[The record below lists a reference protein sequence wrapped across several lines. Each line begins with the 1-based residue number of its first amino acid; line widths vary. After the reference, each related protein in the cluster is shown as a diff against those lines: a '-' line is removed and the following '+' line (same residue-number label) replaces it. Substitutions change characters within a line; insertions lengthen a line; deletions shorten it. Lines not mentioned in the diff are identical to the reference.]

1 MKPVYP
7 RWDDPEMKSYWWLK
21 PAYNTKGGEPMDEK
35 KVTRA
40 EVMVAMDLERNLFE
54 TQPAGY
60 YRDRVLDRLFPNSKY
75 EKALADMSSMGVNC
89 PEYRHVW
96 NAAIEACINITYGTP
111 ACGKI
116 DDLKV
121 PK

>member
-1 MKPVYP
+1 MRAVYP
-7 RWDDPEMKSYWWLK
+7 RWDDRDVTRWWWNSNV
-21 PAYNTKGGEPMDEK
+21 YNDKGGEPMSEK

-60 YRDRVLDRLFPNSKY
+60 YRDRVLDRLFPKSEY
-75 EKALADMSSMGVNC
+75 EKALAGMSSMGVNC
-89 PEYRHVW
+89 PEYRHIW
-96 NAAIEACINITYGTP
+96 NAAIEACVNLTYGT
-111 ACGKI
+111 ANCDKI
-116 DDLKV
+116 SKLKV